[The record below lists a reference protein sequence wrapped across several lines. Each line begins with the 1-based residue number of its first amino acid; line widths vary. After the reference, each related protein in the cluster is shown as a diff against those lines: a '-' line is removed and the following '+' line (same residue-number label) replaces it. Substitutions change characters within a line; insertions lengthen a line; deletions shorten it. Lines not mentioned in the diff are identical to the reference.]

1 MITDRC
7 PACYAVMAHPRP
19 PQTAADLHYPSCPQL
34 QPAPI
39 PTQQGHTA
47 YLLAEYE
54 FDVTAN
60 FLIVKKRARKRH

>member
-1 MITDRC
+1 MKVYYC
-7 PACYAVMAHPRP
+7 PACAEERMAPSPAHR
-19 PQTAADLHYPSCPQL
+19 LGLSHHPSCPQL

-60 FLIVKKRARKRH
+60 FLIVKKRAKTRH